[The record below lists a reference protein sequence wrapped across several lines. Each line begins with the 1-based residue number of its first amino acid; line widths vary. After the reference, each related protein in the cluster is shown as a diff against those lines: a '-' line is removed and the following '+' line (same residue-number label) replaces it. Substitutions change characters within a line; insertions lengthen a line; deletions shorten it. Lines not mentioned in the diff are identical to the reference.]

1 MYLATTGRRD
11 APPAPSRGGR
21 RVPGTVLALGAV
33 SLVTDVSSEMVTAV
47 LPLYLV
53 VGLGLS
59 PLQFGLLDGL
69 STGATALVRILG
81 GATADRGGRHK
92 QVGGVGYALSACS
105 RLGLLLAGGTA
116 GGIAAAITADL
127 LGKGVRTAPRD
138 ALITLHSP
146 PEELGRAFGTH
157 RAMDTTG
164 ALLGPLAAFAL
175 LWATAEAYEAV
186 FAVSFCVGLLGVLLW
201 VLFVPGRRRTPK
213 APQRPT
219 VSERPTLR
227 GRPTVPQRPTAPG
240 RSDAPAPP
248 SAVPGPRPTAEP
260 APRARG
266 GVFTALRSPAFR
278 RILLCAALLGATTIG
293 DAFLYLLLQQRLE
306 LDATWFPFLPLGA
319 AVVYLLLAVPA
330 GRLADR
336 VGRRRPFLYGHG
348 ALLLAYG
355 LLLAPVTDALLLGG
369 VLVLIGTFYAATDG
383 VLMALTGPFLT
394 EGRQAGGL
402 ALVQTAQALAR
413 LGAAVAFGAVW
424 TASGPRTALVAA
436 VLALAAAL
444 CCAARFL
451 PTSGPPAPGPRQT
464 ASGPPA
470 PRPRQTASPPAAPTP
485 LRED

>member
-11 APPAPSRGGR
+11 APPRPTGARR
-21 RVPGTVLALGAV
+21 RVPGTVLVLGTV

-53 VGLGLS
+53 LGLGLS

-69 STGATALVRILG
+69 TTGATALVRLLG
-81 GATADRGGRHK
+81 GAGADRGGRHK
-92 QVGGVGYALSACS
+92 QVAGLGYALSACS
-105 RLGLLLAGGTA
+105 RLGLLLAGGATGWIA
-116 GGIAAAITADL
+116 GALAADR

-146 PEELGRAFGTH
+146 PEDLGRAFGTH

-175 LWATAEAYEAV
+175 LWATAEAYETV
-186 FAVSFCVGLLGVLLW
+186 FAVSFCVGAFGVLVWL
-201 VLFVPGRRRTPK
+201 LLVPGRPRDRERPRDQKRAQGPGETRDPGRTQGPGAARGPRRAQGPGRWRDDLD
-213 APQRPT
+213 APQKTP
-219 VSERPTLR
+219 V
-227 GRPTVPQRPTAPG
+227 
-240 RSDAPAPP
+240 
-248 SAVPGPRPTAEP
+248 

-266 GVFTALRSPAFR
+266 GLLAVPRSPAYR
-278 RILLCAALLGATTIG
+278 RIVLCAALLGAATVG
-293 DAFLYLLLQQRLE
+293 DSFLYLLLQRRLD

-319 AVVYLLLAVPA
+319 AAVYLLLAVPA

-336 VGRRRPFLYGHG
+336 LGRRRPLLYGHG

-355 LLLAPVTDALLLGG
+355 LLLAPVPGAATLVGVLALLG
-369 VLVLIGTFYAATDG
+369 IFYAATDG

-402 ALVQTAQALAR
+402 AVVQTAQALAR

-424 TASGPRTALVAA
+424 TASGPETALVAA
-436 VLALAAAL
+436 LLALAAAL
-444 CCAARFL
+444 VCASRL
-451 PTSGPPAPGPRQT
+451 L
-464 ASGPPA
+464 
-470 PRPRQTASPPAAPTP
+470 PAAPERTRP
-485 LRED
+485 

>member
-11 APPAPSRGGR
+11 APPTPSGVRR

-53 VGLGLS
+53 LGLGLS

-69 STGATALVRILG
+69 STGATALVRLLG

-92 QVGGVGYALSACS
+92 QVAGLGYALSACS
-105 RLGLLLAGGTA
+105 RLGLLLAGGAT
-116 GGIAAAITADL
+116 GWIATSLAADR

-146 PEELGRAFGTH
+146 PEDLGRAFGTH

-175 LWATAEAYEAV
+175 LSATAEAYEAV
-186 FAVSFCVGLLGVLLW
+186 FAVSFCVGAFGVVLWLLL
-201 VLFVPGRRRTPK
+201 VPGRRT
-213 APQRPT
+213 
-219 VSERPTLR
+219 
-227 GRPTVPQRPTAPG
+227 
-240 RSDAPAPP
+240 APP
-248 SAVPGPRPTAEP
+248 SHDTMDRAGGRTA

-266 GVFTALRSPAFR
+266 GLFAALRSPAYR
-278 RILLCAALLGATTIG
+278 RIVLCAGLLGAATVG
-293 DAFLYLLLQQRLE
+293 DSFLYLLLQRRLD

-319 AVVYLLLAVPA
+319 AAVYLLLAVPA

-336 VGRRRPFLYGHG
+336 TGRRTPLLYGHG

-355 LLLAPVTDALLLGG
+355 LLLAPGPDTAVLVGVLALLG
-369 VLVLIGTFYAATDG
+369 VFYAATDG
-383 VLMALTGPFLT
+383 VLMALAGPFLP

-424 TASGPRTALVAA
+424 TASGPGTALVAA
-436 VLALAAAL
+436 LVALAMAV
-444 CCAARFL
+444 CCAARLL
-451 PTSGPPAPGPRQT
+451 PKAPE
-464 ASGPPA
+464 A
-470 PRPRQTASPPAAPTP
+470 PRTPRTPMAPTAP
-485 LRED
+485 TALRED